1 MKAELPV
8 IGFGTWKLDNDEQTT
23 ATIRNAIQC
32 GYRLIDTAAAYGN
45 EEAVGAAL
53 AAVDRTAFWVSGKLW
68 NADRGRVEAA
78 CENTLRA
85 LRCDY
90 LDLYLVHWPAS
101 NALYPNWAEINAA
114 VWAQMEALVR
124 AGKVRYI
131 GVSNFKPSQLEALL
145 PCCAVPPLVNQI
157 ELHPG
162 FPQAETVEYCRRSG
176 IAVQAWSPFRS
187 GKLLR
192 KKELIRLS
200 EEIGRTPA
208 QIILRWCL
216 QRGVFPIVKSS
227 DPQRMRSNLELD
239 FQLSEA
245 DMAYLST
252 LPGMGWSGLDSET
265 LTLFG

>member
-1 MKAELPV
+1 M
-8 IGFGTWKLDNDEQTT
+8 
-23 ATIRNAIQC
+23 
-32 GYRLIDTAAAYGN
+32 
-45 EEAVGAAL
+45 
-53 AAVDRTAFWVSGKLW
+53 
-68 NADRGRVEAA
+68 
-78 CENTLRA
+78 
-85 LRCDY
+85 
-90 LDLYLVHWPAS
+90 
-101 NALYPNWAEINAA
+101 
-114 VWAQMEALVR
+114 
-124 AGKVRYI
+124 
-131 GVSNFKPSQLEALL
+131 
-145 PCCAVPPLVNQI
+145 
-157 ELHPG
+157 
-162 FPQAETVEYCRRSG
+162 EYCRQHG
-176 IAVQAWSPFRS
+176 ISVQAWSPFRS

-245 DMAYLST
+245 DIAYLST